1 MNLTGGTTL
10 ILIVMKSHWK
20 KTSSYG
26 DYRMTSD
33 RVNSRNNRNTHIIR
47 KARALGLIGKHAGS
61 KPISRLLN
69 SIRTFEISNRIS
81 KKVA

>member
-1 MNLTGGTTL
+1 
-10 ILIVMKSHWK
+10 MKSHWK

-33 RVNSRNNRNTHIIR
+33 RVNARNNRNTHIIR

-69 SIRTFEISNRIS
+69 SIRTFEVNNKIS
-81 KKVA
+81 KEVA

>member
-1 MNLTGGTTL
+1 
-10 ILIVMKSHWK
+10 MKSHWK

-33 RVNSRNNRNTHIIR
+33 RVNARNNRNTHIIR

-69 SIRTFEISNRIS
+69 SIRTFEVNNKIS

>member
-33 RVNSRNNRNTHIIR
+33 RVNARNNRNTHIMR

-69 SIRTFEISNRIS
+69 SIRTFEISNKIS
-81 KKVA
+81 KEVA